1 MVNNIRKL
9 TPGDSLVKERS
20 DKFVCDTSVIFNGLI
35 LDLIE
40 DGELGE
46 EPEILIPN
54 IVIAEIEYRTNIHK
68 EIGFFG
74 LNVLKSLRELNA
86 ENKIKLEIVGNRPTR
101 EEIKMAPGGELDA
114 LIRETTLKN
123 NAVLIT
129 ADRIQGDVG
138 IFEGLDV
145 FYVKER
151 GIHKT
156 KEPLSLKL
164 LDYFDDKTMSVHLKR
179 NLPAYAKR
187 GSPGNWGLEK
197 IDNDVITPK
206 LIEDIALEVIE
217 NVREDDHSFI
227 EIEKIGAVVAQLRE
241 FRIVITRPPFSNDV
255 EITAVRPLVSLKLSD
270 YSIDAK
276 LQNRLE
282 TAEGI
287 LVCGSPGA
295 GKSTFCAALANFYL
309 SQNKVVKTLESVRD
323 LQVSP
328 EITQYT
334 KLEGSLENSADILLL
349 VRPDFT
355 IFDEVR
361 TTKDFEVYADFRLS
375 GVGMV
380 GVVHSSSAIDALQRF
395 MGRIELGMLPS
406 IIDTIIF
413 IEGGDISAVLVIKMT
428 VKVPSGFRD
437 KDLARPVVEVRDYKT
452 RKLEF
457 EIYSFGQDIVINPIA
472 PKKSKFS
479 PDQYADLSTYRTRKS
494 KKERINLDLEVGK
507 DRIILRAAPMYAS
520 QNIIIFANQEEI
532 FTGSLSRKSEINL
545 SLFNKEGRR
554 ILKEIDRNKDI
565 YARKK

>member
-1 MVNNIRKL
+1 MTDR
-9 TPGDSLVKERS
+9 
-20 DKFVCDTSVIFNGLI
+20 FVCDTSVIFNGVI
-35 LDLIE
+35 IDLIE

-46 EPEILIPN
+46 YPEIFVPN

-74 LNVLKSLRELNA
+74 LNVLKKLRELKK
-86 ENKIKLEIVGNRPTR
+86 EDKIKLEIVGKRPTR

-114 LIRETTLKN
+114 LIREITLKN

-138 IFEGLDV
+138 IFEGLEV
-145 FYVKER
+145 FFVKER
-151 GIHKT
+151 GIYKP
-156 KEPLSLKL
+156 KEQLSLKL
-164 LDYFDDKTMSVHLKR
+164 LEYFDDKTMSVHLKK
-179 NLPAYAKR
+179 NLPPYAKR
-187 GSPGNWGLEK
+187 GSPGNWLLEK
-197 IDNDVITPK
+197 IDEEQISPK
-206 LIEDIALEVIE
+206 LIEDIALEIVE

-227 EIEKIGAVVAQLRE
+227 EIEKMGAVVAQLRE

-255 EITAVRPLVSLKLSD
+255 EITAVRPLVNLKLSD

-276 LQNRLE
+276 LQRRLE
-282 TAEGI
+282 KAEGI

-295 GKSTFCAALANFYL
+295 GKSTFCAALANYYL
-309 SQNKVVKTLESVRD
+309 SKNKVVKTLESVRD
-323 LQVSP
+323 LQVRP

-334 KLEGSLENSADILLL
+334 KLEGNLENSADILLL

-361 TTKDFEVYADFRLS
+361 TTKDFEIYADFRLS

-380 GVVHSSSAIDALQRF
+380 GVVHSSSAIDAIQRF
-395 MGRIELGMLPS
+395 IGRIELGMLPS

-428 VKVPSGFRD
+428 VKVPSGLRD

-452 RKLEF
+452 HQLEF
-457 EIYSFGQDIVINPIA
+457 EIYSFGQDIVINPIKTKRSRYRQDQYMDLSSY
-472 PKKSKFS
+472 KKSK
-479 PDQYADLSTYRTRKS
+479 S
-494 KKERINLDLEVGK
+494 KRERINLEIEVQK
-507 DRIILRAAPMYAS
+507 DRVILKAAPKFAS
-520 QNIIIFANQEEI
+520 QNVIIFANQEEI

-545 SLFNKEGRR
+545 SLDNKEGRR
-554 ILKEIDRNKDI
+554 ILKEFDRNKEI
-565 YARKK
+565 YAKIKWGKF

>member
-1 MVNNIRKL
+1 MK
-9 TPGDSLVKERS
+9 

-46 EPEILIPN
+46 NPEIIIPN
-54 IVIAEIEYRTNIHK
+54 IVVAEIEYRTNIHK

-74 LNVLKSLRELNA
+74 LNVLKTLRELNGV
-86 ENKIKLEIVGNRPTR
+86 NKITLQIAGKRPTR

-114 LIRETTLKN
+114 LIREITLNN
-123 NAVLIT
+123 NASLIT

-145 FYVKER
+145 FFVKDR
-151 GIHKT
+151 GIHKP
-156 KEPLSLKL
+156 KEFLSLKL

-187 GSPGNWGLEK
+187 GSPGNWRLEK
-197 IDNDVITPK
+197 ISNDVISPK

-276 LQNRLE
+276 LQKKLE

-323 LQVSP
+323 LQVRP

-380 GVVHSSSAIDALQRF
+380 GVVHSSSAIDAIQRF
-395 MGRIELGMLPS
+395 IGRIELGMLPS

-437 KDLARPVVEVRDYKT
+437 KDLARPVVEVRDFKT
-452 RKLEF
+452 RQLEF
-457 EIYSFGQDIVINPIA
+457 EVYSFGQDIVINPVR
-472 PKKSKFS
+472 PKKPKYK
-479 PDQYADLSTYRTRKS
+479 PDQNKGLQSYRKRKI
-494 KKERINLDLEVGK
+494 KEVRINLEFEVTK
-507 DRIILRAAPMYAS
+507 DRVILKASPQYAS
-520 QNIIIFANQEEI
+520 ENVVIFADQDEI
-532 FTGSLSRKSEINL
+532 FTGSFSRKSEINL
-545 SLFNKEGRR
+545 SLSNKEGRR

-565 YARKK
+565 YAIIK

>member
-1 MVNNIRKL
+1 M
-9 TPGDSLVKERS
+9 S
-20 DKFVCDTSVIFNGLI
+20 DKFACDTSVIFNGLI

-40 DGELGE
+40 NGELGE
-46 EPEILIPN
+46 YPEILISN
-54 IVIAEIEYRTNIHK
+54 IVVAEIEYRTNIHK

-74 LNVLKSLRELNA
+74 LNVLRRLRELHA
-86 ENKIKLEIVGNRPTR
+86 ENKIKLQIIGKRPTR

-114 LIRETTLKN
+114 LIRDSALKN

-138 IFEGLDV
+138 IFEGV
-145 FYVKER
+145 EVMIVKDR
-151 GIHKT
+151 GVAKP

-164 LDYFDDKTMSVHLKR
+164 LDYFDERTMSVHLKK
-179 NLPAYAKR
+179 NLPPYAKR
-187 GSPGNWGLEK
+187 GSPGDWHLEK
-197 IDNDVITPK
+197 INKELVGSK
-206 LIEDIALEVIE
+206 LIEEIALEIIE
-217 NVREDDHSFI
+217 NVREDEHSFI
-227 EIEKIGAVVAQLRE
+227 EIEKMGAVVAQLRE

-255 EITAVRPLVSLKLSD
+255 EITAVRPLVNLELSD

-276 LQNRLE
+276 LQRRLKK
-282 TAEGI
+282 AEGI

-295 GKSTFCAALANFYL
+295 GKSTFCAALANYYL

-323 LQVSP
+323 LQVEP

-380 GVVHSSSAIDALQRF
+380 GVVHSSSAIDAIQRF
-395 MGRIELGMLPS
+395 IGRIELGMLPS

-413 IEGGDISAVLVIKMT
+413 IEGGDISSVFVIKMT
-428 VKVPSGFRD
+428 VKVPSGLRD

-452 RKLEF
+452 RQLEF
-457 EIYSFGQDIVINPIA
+457 EIYSFGQDIVINPIK
-472 PKKSKFS
+472 PKKSRYRSDEYRDFT
-479 PDQYADLSTYRTRKS
+479 TYRKTKS
-494 KKERINLDLEVGK
+494 KKEKITLDIEVKK
-507 DRIILRAAPMYAS
+507 DRIVLKAAPQYAS
-520 QNIIIFANQEEI
+520 QNVNVFVDQRQV
-532 FTGSLSRKSEINL
+532 FTGSLSRNSDINL
-545 SLFNKEGRR
+545 SLAHAEGRKL
-554 ILKEIDRNKDI
+554 LKEFDRNKEI
-565 YARKK
+565 YAELK

>member
-1 MVNNIRKL
+1 V
-9 TPGDSLVKERS
+9 T

-46 EPEILIPN
+46 NPEILIPN
-54 IVIAEIEYRTNIHK
+54 VVVAEIEYRTNIHK

-74 LNVLKSLRELNA
+74 LNVLKTLRELNNA
-86 ENKIKLEIVGNRPTR
+86 NKIKLQIAGKRPTR

-114 LIRETTLKN
+114 LIREITLQN
-123 NAVLIT
+123 NAALIT

-145 FYVKER
+145 FFVKER
-151 GIHKT
+151 GIHKP

-164 LDYFDDKTMSVHLKR
+164 LEYFDDKTMSVHLKR

-187 GSPGNWGLEK
+187 GSPGNWLLEK
-197 IDNDVITPK
+197 IDDEVITPK

-270 YSIDAK
+270 YSIDRK
-276 LQNRLE
+276 LQSRLE

-334 KLEGSLENSADILLL
+334 KLEGNLENSADILLL

-380 GVVHSSSAIDALQRF
+380 GVVHSSSAIDAIQRF
-395 MGRIELGMLPS
+395 IGRIELGMLPS

-413 IEGGDISAVLVIKMT
+413 IEGGDISSVLVIKMT

-437 KDLARPVVEVRDYKT
+437 KDLARPVVEVRNYKT
-452 RKLEF
+452 RQLEF
-457 EIYSFGQDIVINPIA
+457 EVYSFGQDIVINPIG
-472 PKKSKFS
+472 PKKQKYKPEQNKSFQSYRKPKF
-479 PDQYADLSTYRTRKS
+479 RE
-494 KKERINLDLEVGK
+494 ERINLEFEVTK
-507 DRIILRAAPMYAS
+507 DKVVLKASPQYAS
-520 QNIIIFANQEEI
+520 ENVIIFADQNEI

-545 SLFNKEGRR
+545 SLSNKEGRR
-554 ILKEIDRNKDI
+554 ILKEIDRDKDI
-565 YARKK
+565 YAKIK